1 MYIIIEKN
9 INNSNNKLII
19 IFKNHVKN
27 KKGMNLIKKN
37 WSRNTEKEGKNKKK
51 NFSNELGHQTHCNR
65 PDSHAWLL
73 FNFIKK
79 IDECCV
85 SHFIKYVCLP
95 TLKLVNSNL
104 TLTLINWV
112 TTQICSKTIKNI
124 YIKMF
129 YFYIN
134 SKESWKNLVILVV

>member
-51 NFSNELGHQTHCNR
+51 NFSNELGQHQTHCNR
-65 PDSHAWLL
+65 PDSHA
-73 FNFIKK
+73 
-79 IDECCV
+79 
-85 SHFIKYVCLP
+85 
-95 TLKLVNSNL
+95 
-104 TLTLINWV
+104 
-112 TTQICSKTIKNI
+112 
-124 YIKMF
+124 
-129 YFYIN
+129 
-134 SKESWKNLVILVV
+134 